1 MWPLDVPPY
10 RTLLKYANKKKK
22 SVSDFT
28 NEKLPEHI
36 KFLMCVLVNSGQIY
50 FVSSQYIQWRQNKN
64 VEFKYLN
71 ILLLSRWSDCFY
83 CSPHLY
89 VTLDKS
95 VC

>member
-64 VEFKYLN
+64 VEFKYTVALSMVW
-71 ILLLSRWSDCFY
+71 LLLLFSSFV
-83 CSPHLY
+83 PHFG
-89 VTLDKS
+89 
-95 VC
+95 